1 MSHGRLLL
9 VDDEPAILKS
19 YAHALSE
26 AGFDV
31 AQASDGEDAL
41 RRIEHSQFEAILS
54 DISLPKIDGI
64 VIPHDLYVVMKE
76 PAPMAGM
83 YFPRGRTP
91 WKNLSSAGF
100 GSIVCLVDQQVFY
113 NPLPLKVLYS
123 AELEDLHHGN
133 YPRDPVRQE
142 RLVREAT
149 RAIVKEI
156 DRGKGVIVH
165 CAGGTGRT
173 GTVIGCVLREFSL
186 SADAVI
192 GYLDDINKRR
202 GVRGWPESEWQAE
215 MVRKY

>member
-1 MSHGRLLL
+1 MLTHNDYKANYGFVVKPGGDHRRRKENLLQLVTYLSHMPKLLS
-9 VDDEPAILKS
+9 VKEM
-19 YAHALSE
+19 
-26 AGFDV
+26 
-31 AQASDGEDAL
+31 
-41 RRIEHSQFEAILS
+41 
-54 DISLPKIDGI
+54 PKIDGI

-202 GVRGWPESEWQAE
+202 GVRGWPESEWQTE